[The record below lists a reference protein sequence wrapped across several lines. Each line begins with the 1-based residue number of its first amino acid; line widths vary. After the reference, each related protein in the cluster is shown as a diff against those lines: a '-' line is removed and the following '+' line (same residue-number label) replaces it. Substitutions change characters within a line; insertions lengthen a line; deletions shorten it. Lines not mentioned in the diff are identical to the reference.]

1 MATILYSDYA
11 ALTSLLETQNP
22 GILFVLCDSNT
33 RKHCFPLLEAHCRL
47 PENVRFLEV
56 PAGEQFKNIETCT
69 QLWQQLSDAGA
80 DRNSLL
86 LNLGGGVITDM
97 GGFVAATFQ
106 RGMPFIQIPTSL
118 LAMADAAIGGKN
130 GVDMGRLKNQ
140 IGLFSEARALF
151 IDPGFLVTLP
161 PRHVMAGYA
170 EMMKI
175 SLVLDSAFWSAL
187 QSASLQNIPEQNT
200 LINRAIQLKLNLI
213 EQDPFDQGIRKLLNF
228 GHTIGHAIESYA
240 LGNTISLLHG
250 EAVALGMIAELR
262 ISEQCSGLDP
272 VKSREIIQ
280 NLRDL
285 YPIPEALLNADRME
299 ILRLMKFDKKN
310 RNGKINFT
318 LISSIGA
325 GKIDQYCPDS
335 MILEALDFLFSR
347 K

>member
-1 MATILYSDYA
+1 MTTIIYGDYK
-11 ALTSLLETQNP
+11 ALTALLEKQNP
-22 GILFVLCDSNT
+22 GILFILCDSNT
-33 RKHCFPLLEAHCRL
+33 RVHCYPVLASNCKL
-47 PENVRFLEV
+47 PENLRFLEV
-56 PAGEQFKNIETCT
+56 PAGEQFKNIETCI
-69 QLWQQLSDAGA
+69 QLWQQLSEAGA

-86 LNLGGGVITDM
+86 INLGGGVITDM
-97 GGFVAATFQ
+97 GGFIASTYQ
-106 RGMPFIQIPTSL
+106 RGIPFIQIPTTL
-118 LAMADAAIGGKN
+118 LAMADAAVGGKS
-130 GVDMGRLKNQ
+130 GVDMGQLKNQ
-140 IGLFSEARALF
+140 IGLFSNAHALF
-151 IDPGFLVTLP
+151 TDPQFLATLP
-161 PRHVMAGYA
+161 HRHLMAGYA
-170 EMMKI
+170 EMIKI
-175 SLVLDSAFWSAL
+175 ALVLDPDFLTEL
-187 QSASLQNIPEQNT
+187 QSGPVMDLLRQNK
-200 LINRAIQLKLNLI
+200 LINRAIELKLKLI

-335 MILEALDFLFSR
+335 MILEALDFLLSGN
-347 K
+347 